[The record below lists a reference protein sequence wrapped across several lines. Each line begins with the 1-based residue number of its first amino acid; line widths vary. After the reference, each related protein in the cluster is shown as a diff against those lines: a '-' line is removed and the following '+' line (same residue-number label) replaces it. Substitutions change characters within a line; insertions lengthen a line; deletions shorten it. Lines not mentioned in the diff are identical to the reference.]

1 MYRTSIASRDKKKPG
16 YAIAMRSYT
25 VPTCHFSETNVETKG
40 QRDAGVEEYNVFT
53 IITPKQHI
61 RVAVQVRACR
71 YSAARSRRSTS
82 WEMSINRSSVPAD
95 MTSSSSPLRPLS
107 SYNYTS
113 QVSIPFSIQLLL
125 LLLHPF
131 NGLFSR
137 TTCAS
142 RYQKGKNQSGFK

>member
-53 IITPKQHI
+53 ISTPKQHI

-107 SYNYTS
+107 SYSYTS
-113 QVSIPFSIQLLL
+113 QVSILFSI
-125 LLLHPF
+125 
-131 NGLFSR
+131 
-137 TTCAS
+137 
-142 RYQKGKNQSGFK
+142 